1 MSNALSLSL
10 LSAMALDA
18 SNKAAAAAARDTI
31 KASGLWASGVDA
43 FEASAADTLAAF
55 SMATEEA
62 AEIIK
67 AAAAADAADYIIAGI
82 AFPLTRDKKGAIKP
96 VSKQRAYMRL
106 SDVAGIFSGINEL
119 PEVFRPAFRN
129 DNDVIIGEVTFKA
142 AAAAAKENARLASLS
157 PFRRMLEEEK
167 ALIEAAEKAAALVGE
182 AAAALAAAEKAAA
195 AAIVD
200 HADKAAQIAA
210 AEHVVMSAQ
219 QANGRINP
227 NAVKEAERK
236 AAEAEAK
243 AAEAAAAREAAEA
256 AAAAAEKRAS
266 EAAAA
271 AAEGVKAAK
280 GRRTK
285 EAAAA

>member
-1 MSNALSLSL
+1 MSNLSLSL
-10 LSAMALDA
+10 LSALAIEA
-18 SNKAAAAAARDTI
+18 SGKAAAAAARDTI
-31 KASGLWASGVDA
+31 KASGLWASGVVS
-43 FEASAADTLAAF
+43 FEASPSDTLEAF
-55 SMATEEA
+55 RMATEEA
-62 AEIIK
+62 GEIIK
-67 AAAAADAADYIIAGI
+67 AAAAADAADYIIAGV
-82 AFPLTRDKKGAIKP
+82 AFPLTRDNKGAIKP
-96 VSKQRAYMRL
+96 ASKQRAYMRL
-106 SDVAGIFSGINEL
+106 SDVGGLFSTINEL
-119 PEVFRPAFRN
+119 PEAFRPDFRTE
-129 DNDVIIGEVTFKA
+129 NDVIVGEVKVKA
-142 AAAAAKENARLASLS
+142 AAAAAKENARLAALS

-195 AAIVD
+195 AALVE

-210 AEHVVMSAQ
+210 AEHVVMSAV

-227 NAVKEAERK
+227 KAVAEAEAK

-243 AAEAAAAREAAEA
+243 AAEAAAAREASEA

-280 GRRTK
+280 GRRNKAT
-285 EAAAA
+285 A

>member
-1 MSNALSLSL
+1 MSNALSLSF
-10 LSAMALDA
+10 LSAMAIEA

-31 KASGLWASGVDA
+31 KASGLWASGVTA
-43 FEASAADTLAAF
+43 FEASPSDTLAAF
-55 SMATEEA
+55 RMATEEA

-67 AAAAADAADYIIAGI
+67 AAAAADAADYIIAGVS
-82 AFPLTRDKKGAIKP
+82 FPLTRDNKGEIKP

-106 SDVAGIFSGINEL
+106 SDVAGIFSGINDL

-129 DNDVIIGEVTFKA
+129 DNDAIIGEVTFKA
-142 AAAAAKENARLASLS
+142 AAAAAKENARLAALS

-195 AAIVD
+195 AAIVE

-219 QANGRINP
+219 HANGRINP
-227 NAVKEAERK
+227 NAVKDAERK

-256 AAAAAEKRAS
+256 AAAAAEERAKAAA

-271 AAEGVKAAK
+271 NVKAAK

>member
-10 LSAMALDA
+10 LSAMAIEA
-18 SNKAAAAAARDTI
+18 SHKAAAKDAREAV
-31 KASGLWASGVDA
+31 KASGLWASGVAA
-43 FEASAADTLAAF
+43 FEASPADTLAAF
-55 SMATEEA
+55 RMATEEA

-82 AFPLTRDKKGAIKP
+82 AFPLTCDNKGEIKP

-119 PEVFRPAFRN
+119 PEAFRPAFRN
-129 DNDVIIGEVTFKA
+129 DKGVIIGEVAFKA
-142 AAAAAKENARLASLS
+142 AAAAAKEEARLASLS

-167 ALIEAAEKAAALVGE
+167 ALIEKAEAAAALVAE

-195 AAIVD
+195 AAIVE

-256 AAAAAEKRAS
+256 AAAAAEERAK
-266 EAAAA
+266 AAAA
-271 AAEGVKAAK
+271 AAADGVKAAK